1 MVITRKSIPRRAFLR
16 GTGAA
21 LALPVLDAMTP
32 AFAAE
37 TTRPIR
43 MAFIQVPNGIFNLN
57 NEWTP
62 KTEGANWEMT
72 PTLKPLEAFRDRM
85 VVIGGL
91 DHQQAAGRDGEV
103 GGDHPRAC
111 TAWLTGTHAKMTSGA
126 DLRAGI
132 SVDQIAAKEFGKYT
146 QLASLEIGLESPE
159 VVGACES
166 AYGCAY
172 YNTISWRNE
181 TTPLPME
188 NRPRAIFER
197 LFGDGGAPD
206 PKVRLALRQEDRS
219 ILDAVN
225 ADVKRLRGKLG
236 GTDRGKIDQYLEAV
250 RDVERRMQ
258 LAEKQ
263 GDHDCCRIGGPVGAP
278 EVFSEYYKLMA
289 DLMVLAW
296 QTDMTR
302 VITFQ
307 MGHEMSGR
315 AYPEVGFGDAHH
327 PCTHH
332 QGDPEKQEK
341 TTQINVFHTKML
353 AYYLGKLR
361 ATPDGDGSLL
371 DHSMILYGAALSDA
385 NLHLYTDLPLVLVA
399 GGVGGIK
406 GGQACP
412 LSQPHADDQ
421 SAPHHAG
428 QGQCSPRGEAGRQHG
443 KAWFADRYRLAAG
456 FNEGPRESGDPR

>member
-1 MVITRKSIPRRAFLR
+1 MVITRKSIPRRTFLR
-16 GTGAA
+16 GTGAV

-37 TTRPIR
+37 TARPIR
-43 MAFIQVPNGIFNLN
+43 MAFMQVPNGIMNLK
-57 NEWTP
+57 NEFSP
-62 KTEGANWEMT
+62 KAEGPLGEMT
-72 PTLKPLEAFRDRM
+72 RILEPLSDHKDRL
-85 VVIGGL
+85 VVMSGL
-91 DHQQAAGRDGEV
+91 DSQQAAGLNFEV

-126 DLRAGI
+126 DLHAGI
-132 SVDQIAAKEFGKYT
+132 SVDQIAARQFGKET

-181 TTPLPME
+181 TSPLPME

-197 LFGDGGAPD
+197 LFGEGGTNAE
-206 PKVRLALRQEDRS
+206 VRLAMRQEERS
-219 ILDAVN
+219 ILDAIN
-225 ADVKRLRGKLG
+225 ADVRRLRGKLG
-236 GTDRGKIDQYLEAV
+236 GTDRGKIDQYLEAI

-263 GDHDCCRIGGPVGAP
+263 TDREVPQIEGPAGAP
-278 EVFSEYYKLMA
+278 EVFSEYFKLMA
-289 DLMVLAW
+289 DLMTLAW

-302 VITFQ
+302 VITFM

-332 QGDPEKQEK
+332 QGDPEKIEK
-341 TTQINVFHTKML
+341 TVKINTFHIKML
-353 AYYLGKLR
+353 AYYLDKLR
-361 ATPDGDGSLL
+361 STPDGDGSLL

-385 NLHLYTDLPLVLVA
+385 NLHLYTDLPLLLVA

-406 GGQACP
+406 GGQHVRYPRRTP
-412 LSQPHADDQ
+412 LTNLLLTMLD
-421 SAPHHAG
+421 
-428 QGQCSPRGEAGRQHG
+428 
-443 KAWFADRYRLAAG
+443 KANVKG
-456 FNEGPRESGDPR
+456 VESLGDSTKRAELPTV

>member
-1 MVITRKSIPRRAFLR
+1 MVVFKKAIPRRTFVR
-16 GTGAA
+16 GVGAA

-32 AFAAE
+32 AFAAAPQ
-37 TTRPIR
+37 RPIR
-43 MAFIQVPNGIFNLN
+43 MAFMQVPNGIFNLR

-62 KTEGANWEMT
+62 RSVGTDWEMT
-72 PTLKPLEAFRDRM
+72 RTLAPLAEFKDRM
-85 VVIGGL
+85 VVISGL
-91 DHQQAAGRDGEV
+91 DNQQAAGLNGEV

-126 DLRAGI
+126 DLHAGI
-132 SVDQIAAKEFGKYT
+132 SVDQIAAKEFGKHT
-146 QLASLEIGLESPE
+146 QLASLEIGLETPE

-188 NRPRAIFER
+188 NRPRAVFER
-197 LFGDGGAPD
+197 LFGEAGAD

-219 ILDAVN
+219 ILDAINSEVT
-225 ADVKRLRGKLG
+225 RLRIKVG

-258 LAEKQ
+258 LAAKQ
-263 GDHDCCRIGGPVGAP
+263 GDPDLPIGSPVGAP
-278 EVFSEYYKLMA
+278 EVFSDYFKLMA

-315 AYPEVGFGDAHH
+315 AYPELGFGDAHH

-332 QGDPEKQEK
+332 QGDPEKQVK
-341 TTQINVFHTKML
+341 TTKINIFHTTML
-353 AYYLGKLR
+353 SYYLGRLR
-361 ATPDGDGSLL
+361 ATSDGDGSLL
-371 DHSMILYGAALSDA
+371 DHSMILYGAGLSDA
-385 NLHLYTDLPLVLVA
+385 NLHLYTDLSLVLVA

-406 GGQACP
+406 GGQHVRYTSRTPMAN
-412 LSQPHADDQ
+412 LLLTMLDKADVPYVNRLGD
-421 SAPHHAG
+421 ST
-428 QGQCSPRGEAGRQHG
+428 GR
-443 KAWFADRYRLAAG
+443 L
-456 FNEGPRESGDPR
+456 ELPTL